1 MKRIINT
8 LYITRHGAHISKE
21 GMTLVIFADG
31 ERLLQIPVL
40 TISGVVCFGGVSC
53 TPPAMELCSEHGVI
67 ITFLS
72 ESGRFLGRVVGPVHG
87 NVLLRREQ
95 YRIADDETRSA
106 EIARMFIIG
115 KICNSRQ
122 VLMRGARDRKDP
134 QAVDDL
140 KVASRRLI
148 QNARH
153 IKQGTPADELLGKE
167 GDSAKTYFA
176 SFNNLITSSHQEFRF
191 TGRSRRPPLDCVNA
205 MLSFVYTLLSHDA
218 TAALESVGLDP
229 FVGFFHKDRPGRP
242 GLALDLM
249 EEFRSILADRI
260 VLSLINLQQVNPNGF
275 TTTESGGITMDKDTR
290 TTVISAY
297 QKRKQEEIRHPF
309 LNESMPAGLLIHAQA
324 LLLARHIRSD
334 LDKYPPF
341 FWK

>member
-1 MKRIINT
+1 MKRLLNT

-21 GMTLVIFADG
+21 GMTIVVFADG

-95 YRIADDETRSA
+95 YRIADDEARSA

-122 VLMRGARDRKDP
+122 VLMRGARDRKDL
-134 QAVDDL
+134 QVIDDL
-140 KVASRRLI
+140 KAASRRLI
-148 QNARH
+148 QTARH

-176 SFNNLITSSHQEFRF
+176 SFNSLITSQQQEFQF
-191 TGRSRRPPLDCVNA
+191 TVRSRRPPLDCVNA

-229 FVGFFHKDRPGRP
+229 YVGFFHKDRPGRP

-249 EEFRSILADRI
+249 EEFRSLLADRI
-260 VLSLINLQQVNPNGF
+260 VLSLINLQQVNPKGF
-275 TTTESGGITMDKDTR
+275 TTTESGAVMMDKDTR
-290 TTVISAY
+290 TVVISAY

-309 LNESMPAGLLIHAQA
+309 LNESMPIGLLIHAQA
-324 LLLARHIRSD
+324 LLLARHIRGD

>member
-1 MKRIINT
+1 MKRLLNT
-8 LYITRHGAHISKE
+8 IYITRHGAHISKE
-21 GMTLVIFADG
+21 GMTIVVFADG

-95 YRIADDETRSA
+95 YRIADDEVRSA

-134 QAVDDL
+134 QVIDDL
-140 KVASRRLI
+140 KAASRRLI
-148 QNARH
+148 QTARR
-153 IKQGTPADELLGKE
+153 IKQGTLAEELLGKE

-176 SFNNLITSSHQEFRF
+176 SFNNLITSQQHEFKF
-191 TGRSRRPPLDCVNA
+191 TARSRRPPLDCVNA

-249 EEFRSILADRI
+249 EEFRSLIADRI
-260 VLSLINLQQVNPNGF
+260 VLSLINLQQVNPKGF
-275 TTTESGGITMDKDTR
+275 TITESGGVMMDKDTR

-309 LNESMPAGLLIHAQA
+309 LNESMPIGLLIHAQA
-324 LLLARHIRSD
+324 LLLARHIRGD

>member
-1 MKRIINT
+1 MKRFLNT

-21 GMTLVIFADG
+21 GNTLVVFADG

-53 TPPAMELCSEHGVI
+53 TPPAMELCAENGVT

-95 YRIADDETRSA
+95 YRIADDEARSA

-134 QAVDDL
+134 QVIDDL
-140 KVASRRLI
+140 KAASRRLI
-148 QNARH
+148 QTARH

-176 SFNNLITSSHQEFRF
+176 SFNSLITSPHQEFRF
-191 TGRSRRPPLDCVNA
+191 TVRSRRPPLDCVNA
-205 MLSFVYTLLSHDA
+205 MLSFVYTLLSHDT

-229 FVGFFHKDRPGRP
+229 YVGFFHKDRPGRP

-260 VLSLINLQQVNPNGF
+260 VLSLINLQQVNPKGF
-275 TTTESGGITMDKDTR
+275 TTTESGAVMMDKDTR
-290 TTVISAY
+290 TAVVSAY

-309 LNESMPAGLLIHAQA
+309 LNESISVGLLIHAQA
-324 LLLARHIRSD
+324 LLLARHIRGD

>member
-1 MKRIINT
+1 MKRILNT

-31 ERLLQIPVL
+31 EKLLQIPVL
-40 TISGVVCFGGVSC
+40 TLCGVVCFGGVSC
-53 TPPAMELCSEHGVI
+53 TPPAMELCSEHGVV

-95 YRIADDETRSA
+95 YRIADDAVRSA
-106 EIARMFIIG
+106 EIARMFVIG

-122 VLMRGARDRKDP
+122 VLMRGARDRKDLE
-134 QAVDDL
+134 AVEAL
-140 KVASRRLI
+140 KVVSRRLI
-148 QNARH
+148 QTVRH
-153 IKQGTPADELLGKE
+153 IKQGTPTDELFGKE

-176 SFNNLITSSHQEFRF
+176 SFNSLITSPHQEFRF
-191 TGRSRRPPLDCVNA
+191 TTRSRRPPLDCVNA

-242 GLALDLM
+242 SLALDLM
-249 EEFRSILADRI
+249 EEFRSLLADRI
-260 VLSLINLQQVNPNGF
+260 VLSLINLQQVNPKGF
-275 TTTESGGITMDKDTR
+275 TVTESGGVTMDKDTR
-290 TTVISAY
+290 AAVISAY
-297 QKRKQEEIRHPF
+297 QKRKQEEIKHPF
-309 LNESMPAGLLIHAQA
+309 LNETIPAGLLIYTQA
-324 LLLARHIRSD
+324 MLLARYIRGD
-334 LDKYPPF
+334 LDMYPPF